1 MLIFSQ
7 QEDLLHKVIVP
18 VLIKLSLL
26 LREQTEISL
35 FNLCDRH
42 CQNDIYLLNPNDKNT
57 RAMREICSELTMKI
71 SK

>member
-7 QEDLLHKVIVP
+7 QEDLLHKVIDP

-35 FNLCDRH
+35 FNLCDRALPKR
-42 CQNDIYLLNPNDKNT
+42 YLLVK
-57 RAMREICSELTMKI
+57 SQ
-71 SK
+71 